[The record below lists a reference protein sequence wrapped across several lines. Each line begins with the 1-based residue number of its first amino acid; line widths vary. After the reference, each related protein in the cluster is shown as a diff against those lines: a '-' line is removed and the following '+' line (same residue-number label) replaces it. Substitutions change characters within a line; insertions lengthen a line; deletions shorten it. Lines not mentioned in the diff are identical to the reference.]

1 MHMEKVNV
9 TLPMDADLKK
19 SMEEVCSK
27 MGMSLTA
34 AFTIFAEKLSDEKKF
49 PFDPFYCRSNM
60 RYLEGIVRD
69 IEEGRAHFAEHE
81 LIEVED

>member
-1 MHMEKVNV
+1 MEKVNV
-9 TLPMDADLKK
+9 ILPMDVDLKK

-60 RYLEGIVRD
+60 RYLENMMKK
-69 IEEGRAHFAEHE
+69 IESGEAHFAEHE